1 VTGEPS
7 LEWGRLAA
15 LDLAHTARMP
25 DDLVRVWQVA
35 QESLGLKA
43 SPIER
48 FELVGKLQQDPGRI
62 RTNDAKKPFGA
73 IFALAVAS
81 RTAAEPLRSA
91 SRRTATAALLAW
103 ARTYRP
109 TGNPIDEWF
118 FVPLLQAAD
127 LITPDIAPA
136 ERSVLLHWV
145 TQFAI
150 SADAFFAAKGDRNP
164 ARANNWMARSLL
176 IRTVAATVAGLTAA
190 QPRRRGA
197 AAGRDRAVRA
207 GRDHRVGASSR
218 PIRPRIPAALLSPAG
233 QLEPWDPGHGRV
245 VLRLARPVF
254 PEIRSWTEDI
264 VDHRYDPRTKLLAA
278 SYGEPQ
284 RQAQWSR

>member
-15 LDLAHTARMP
+15 FDLAHTARMP

-48 FELVGKLQQDPGRI
+48 FGLVGKLQQDPGRI
-62 RTNDAKKPFGA
+62 RTNDARKPFGA

-81 RTAAEPLRSA
+81 GTAAEPLRSA
-91 SRRTATAALLAW
+91 SRRTATATLLAW

-136 ERSVLLHWV
+136 ERSVLLPWV

-176 IRTVAATVAGLTAA
+176 IRTVAATVAG
-190 QPRRRGA
+190 
-197 AAGRDRAVRA
+197 
-207 GRDHRVGASSR
+207 
-218 PIRPRIPAALLSPAG
+218 
-233 QLEPWDPGHGRV
+233 
-245 VLRLARPVF
+245 
-254 PEIRSWTEDI
+254 
-264 VDHRYDPRTKLLAA
+264 
-278 SYGEPQ
+278 
-284 RQAQWSR
+284 